1 MHGVSDPDEEFEM
14 PSPRIRAG
22 AVEGPDG
29 EAVHRLAALSG
40 STSPSGAVLLAEVC
54 GDPVAAIGIFD
65 GKVVADD
72 ARSGLPVRLRLH
84 LDRLFVLALVTVI
97 GV

>member
-1 MHGVSDPDEEFEM
+1 M
-14 PSPRIRAG
+14 PSPTIRAG

-40 STSPSGAVLLAEVC
+40 RKPPGGAVLLAELD

-65 GKVVADD
+65 GKVVADR
-72 ARSGLPVRLRLH
+72 ARSGLQLRLRLQ
-84 LDRLFVLALVTVI
+84 LDRLFVLALVTVV

>member
-1 MHGVSDPDEEFEM
+1 MS
-14 PSPRIRAG
+14 SPRIRAG
-22 AVEGPDG
+22 SVEGDDG
-29 EAVHRLAALSG
+29 EAVQRLAELSG
-40 STSPSGAVLLAEVC
+40 RRSPSGAVLLAEVD

-72 ARSGLPVRLRLH
+72 ARSGLQLRLRLH
-84 LDRLFVLALVTVI
+84 VDRLFVLALVTVI